1 MGLFSESLN
10 TFNDL
15 FLHQLEDLYDA
26 EHQLLEALPKMA
38 DAASSSDLKNA
49 FNTHLL
55 ETRDHVKRLE
65 QVFRMI
71 GKDPKRT
78 TCPAMKGLVKEGS
91 EAIGATGDPKV
102 KDAALI
108 ASAQRVEHYEIAGYG
123 TLRTL
128 ARQVG
133 LNEAAM
139 LLQKTLDEEGN
150 ADKKLT
156 RIAESHVNQ
165 EAASARGR

>member
-10 TFNDL
+10 SFDDL
-15 FLHQLEDLYDA
+15 FTHQLQDLYDA
-26 EHQLLEALPKMA
+26 ELQLTEALPKMA
-38 DAASSSDLKNA
+38 DAAQSSDLRNA

-65 QVFRMI
+65 QVFRAVN
-71 GKDPKRT
+71 KEPERQ
-78 TCPAMKGLVKEGS
+78 TCPAMKGLIKEGS
-91 EAIGATGDPKV
+91 ETISASGDGRV

-108 ASAQRVEHYEIAGYG
+108 ASAQRVEHYEIAAYG

-128 ARQVG
+128 AQQAG
-133 LNEAAM
+133 LSEVAS

-150 ADKKLT
+150 TDKKLT
-156 RIAESHVNQ
+156 RLAESQINQ
-165 EAASARGR
+165 KATMVQ

>member
-10 TFNDL
+10 SFDDL
-15 FLHQLEDLYDA
+15 FSHQLEDVYDA
-26 EHQLLEALPKMA
+26 ELQLTEALPKMA
-38 DAASSSDLKNA
+38 DASSASDLRNA
-49 FNTHLL
+49 FNTHLM

-65 QVFRMI
+65 QVFQRI
-71 GKDPKRT
+71 GKSPERH
-78 TCPAMKGLVKEGS
+78 TCPAMKGLIKEGQ
-91 EAIGATGDPKV
+91 EAISATGDPSV

-108 ASAQRVEHYEIAGYG
+108 ASAQRVEHYEIAAYG

-133 LNEAAM
+133 LNDVASIF
-139 LLQKTLDEEGN
+139 QKTLDEEGS

-156 RIAESHVNQ
+156 AIAESHVNQ
-165 EAASARGR
+165 QAAAAR

>member
-10 TFNDL
+10 TFDDL
-15 FLHQLEDLYDA
+15 FTHQLQDLYDA
-26 EHQLLEALPKMA
+26 EHQLTEALPKMA
-38 DAASSSDLKNA
+38 DASSSGDLKNA
-49 FNTHLL
+49 FNTHLM
-55 ETRDHVKRLE
+55 ETREQIKRLE
-65 QVFRMI
+65 QVFQI
-71 GKDPKRT
+71 VGKKPERV
-78 TCPAMKGLVKEGS
+78 TCPAMKGLIKEGQETIS
-91 EAIGATGDPKV
+91 ATGDPKV

-108 ASAQRVEHYEIAGYG
+108 ASAQRAEHYEIAAYG

-133 LNEAAM
+133 LNDVAQ

-156 RIAESHVNQ
+156 RLAESHINA
-165 EAASARGR
+165 EAAAAR